1 MPVGCACRVQAAFW
15 LAQQYFLCQH
25 CPSPCPS
32 GSGADFKLAYR
43 MVYFYHVYGRSGQMK
58 YVPGWLMLPETVQLG
73 RISEVN
79 GRVLGGHVSLTAPK
93 QSQGKDSSTLNVEGV
108 ILTLTNQS
116 SAKCLEVSYLLF
128 TNKSQTPYNLF
139 NHSYEFT
146 EQAEDGSSVIHESTM

>member
-1 MPVGCACRVQAAFW
+1 
-15 LAQQYFLCQH
+15 
-25 CPSPCPS
+25 
-32 GSGADFKLAYR
+32 
-43 MVYFYHVYGRSGQMK
+43 
-58 YVPGWLMLPETVQLG
+58 MLPETVQLG

-79 GRVLGGHVSLTAPK
+79 SRVLGGHVSLTAPK

-116 SAKCLEVSYLLF
+116 SAKCLEVSYHLLF

-146 EQAEDGSSVIHESTM
+146 EEAEDGSWVIHESTT